1 MKTVT
6 AVRFTLETVM
16 FEVLFQ
22 SVGPIWTGMMLLAVV
37 GVVTVAPLAHLLR
50 LMPRR
55 GVRR

>member
-1 MKTVT
+1 
-6 AVRFTLETVM
+6 M